1 MFDWDDFRLFLAA
14 ARAGS
19 FTRAAQRLGV
29 DAATV
34 ARRVSRLETA
44 LKSTL
49 FIRNAGGL
57 QLTASGARLAEVG
70 ADAETAMAAA
80 EAVGEPDTLGGVV
93 RISAS
98 EGFGSMILAP
108 ALPDLR
114 RQRPGLRIE
123 LAANAGFLS
132 PGRREVDLAVTLGAP
147 TDARLAVELLTPY
160 QLALYASPAYLAER
174 RAPATPADLAHHD
187 LVGYVDDLIYAPEL
201 RYLDEIHPGLRPVLA
216 SSSIRAQREMIAAG
230 GGVGVLP
237 CFLAGDLVPVL
248 EAEVRLTRRFWI
260 SAHQDMAGVARIRS
274 VRSWLKTVVQ
284 TRRNDLLPDTGA

>member
-19 FTRAAQRLGV
+19 FTGAAKRLGV

-49 FIRNAGGL
+49 FVRSAGGL
-57 QLTASGARLAEVG
+57 HLTSSGARLVEVG
-70 ADAETAMAAA
+70 ADAEGAMAAA
-80 EAVGEPDTLGGVV
+80 EAVGEMNTVGGVV

-98 EGFGSMILAP
+98 EGFGSAILAP

-123 LAANAGFLS
+123 LAASAGFLS
-132 PGRREVDLAVTLGAP
+132 PGRREVDMAVTLNAP
-147 TDARLAVELLTPY
+147 TDARLKVEPLTPY
-160 QLALYASPAYLAER
+160 DLALYASPQYLAQR
-174 RAPATPADLAHHD
+174 GAPSALSDLHAHE

-201 RYLDEIHPGLRPVLA
+201 KYLDEIAPGLRPTLA
-216 SSSIRAQREMIAAG
+216 SSSIRAQREMIRCG
-230 GGVGVLP
+230 GGIGVLP
-237 CFLAGDLVPVL
+237 AFLSHGLTRVL
-248 EAEVRLTRRFWI
+248 PDHVKLTRRFWI
-260 SAHQDMAGVARIRS
+260 SAHQDIASAARLRAVRTWLFALVAQR
-274 VRSWLKTVVQ
+274 
-284 TRRNDLLPDTGA
+284 LPDLTL

>member
-34 ARRVSRLETA
+34 ARRVSRLETS

-49 FIRNAGGL
+49 FVRSAGGL
-57 QLTASGARLAEVG
+57 QLTASGARLIEIG
-70 ADAETAMAAA
+70 TDAETAMAAA
-80 EAVGEPDTLGGVV
+80 EAVGESNTVGGVV

-98 EGFGSMILAP
+98 EGFGSTILAP

-132 PGRREVDLAVTLGAP
+132 PGRREVDMAVTLNAP
-147 TDARLAVELLTPY
+147 TDARLKVELLTPY
-160 QLALYASPAYLAER
+160 DLGLYASADYLQRRGAPDNIPALM
-174 RAPATPADLAHHD
+174 AHD
-187 LVGYVDDLIYAPEL
+187 MVGYVDDLIYAPEL
-201 RYLDEIHPGLRPVLA
+201 KYLDEVMPGLRPALA
-216 SSSIRAQREMIAAG
+216 SSSIRAQKEMIGAG
-230 GGVGVLP
+230 GGIGVLP
-237 CFLAGDLVPVL
+237 GFLSFGLVRVL
-248 EAEVRLTRRFWI
+248 PNAVKLTRRFWI
-260 SAHQDMAGVARIRS
+260 SSHQDVAGAARLRA
-274 VRSWLKTVVQ
+274 VRTWLRALVEARQ
-284 TRRNDLLPDTGA
+284 PDLML